1 LSTVKPL
8 RYLSPIHKASRQ
20 IGGYFER
27 ELEGSGILPQ
37 EGHMLSYLR
46 SYAPCPV
53 GEVVSVFGLR
63 GSTATSA
70 LDRMEERGLIVRRD
84 NPDDRRSFLLDLT
97 AEGRKLADH
106 VQMFVDK
113 IESSIQRRVSAAE
126 EEGFRAVMA
135 AIAAATEVK
144 IVGGQ
149 EAARLRR
156 MPSSRPL
163 RSRRR

>member
-1 LSTVKPL
+1 MKPL

-20 IGGYFER
+20 VGGYFER
-27 ELEGSGILPQ
+27 ELDGTGILPQ

-53 GEVVSVFGLR
+53 GELVAVFGLR

-70 LDRMEERGLIVRRD
+70 LDRMEERGLIARRD

-97 AEGRKLADH
+97 AEGRKAADH
-106 VQMFVDK
+106 VQGFVEK
-113 IESSIQRRVSAAE
+113 LENSIMRRVSSADE
-126 EEGFRAVMA
+126 QGFKAVME

-144 IVGGQ
+144 IAGGQ
-149 EAARLRR
+149 EALKARR

-163 RSRRR
+163 RSRKR